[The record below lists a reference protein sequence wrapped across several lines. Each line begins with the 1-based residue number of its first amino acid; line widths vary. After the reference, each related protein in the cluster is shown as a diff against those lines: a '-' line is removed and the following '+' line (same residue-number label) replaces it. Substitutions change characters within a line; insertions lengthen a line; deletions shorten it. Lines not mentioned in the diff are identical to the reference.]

1 MVLIL
6 GSSSFARKSLL
17 KGLGIDFLTQAS
29 SFDERS
35 IPESYEPKTYSK
47 ILASK
52 KNEVLQQIYPN
63 DVILTLDTI
72 VYFENQI
79 FNKPID
85 YQDAFSMLKKMSGKK
100 HQVITACCVYSGG
113 KTLLDTEST
122 EVTFN
127 LLSDE
132 MIEIFLTDPHFIH
145 RAGSYT
151 LQGRGALLVESIQ
164 GSYENVI
171 GFPFNTVEKLLNQ
184 FGESLW
190 SQPY

>member
-1 MVLIL
+1 MGLIL
-6 GSSSFARKSLL
+6 GSSSFARQSLL
-17 KGLGIDFLTQAS
+17 KGLGITFTTHAS

-35 IPESYEPKTYSK
+35 IPESYEPITYSK

-52 KNEVLQQIYPN
+52 KNEVLQLLYPN

-72 VYFENQI
+72 VYFEGKI
-79 FNKPID
+79 FNKPQD
-85 YQDAFSMLKKMSGKK
+85 YQDAFTMLKKMSGKK
-100 HQVITACCVYSGG
+100 HQVITACCVYSKG
-113 KTLLDTEST
+113 KALLDTETT
-122 EVTFN
+122 EVKFN

-145 RAGSYT
+145 RAGAYT

-184 FGESLW
+184 FGETLW
-190 SQPY
+190 SQPS